1 VGGSGKNYFRSPCQL
16 RNNQTNSNGANN
28 IVCLE
33 QCSMSSTFKS
43 MLLWMGVL
51 ILVYLLVTHGIG
63 TINASKGITGGIA
76 TDITALQGR

>member
-1 VGGSGKNYFRSPCQL
+1 
-16 RNNQTNSNGANN
+16 
-28 IVCLE
+28 
-33 QCSMSSTFKS
+33 MSSTFKS